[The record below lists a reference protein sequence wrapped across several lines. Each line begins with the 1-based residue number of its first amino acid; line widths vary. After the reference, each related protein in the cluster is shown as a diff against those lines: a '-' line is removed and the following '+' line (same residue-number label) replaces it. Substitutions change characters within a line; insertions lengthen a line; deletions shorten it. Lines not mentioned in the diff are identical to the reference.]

1 MFILNAH
8 TIRRKCIPAAGQ
20 KAKVRKR
27 RETERAREKGK
38 QPVTESGTL
47 SSMETRKD
55 IHIDRHTGSA
65 HRGREL
71 DQTGGDREKTMQ
83 GMERE
88 RQKLISTH
96 LQLYTRIDIHTCN
109 YTCVCVCVCS
119 THSDQKVMLVNDLI
133 GSPFYIPTEFGSIYG
148 VWT

>member
-1 MFILNAH
+1 MHPSSRA
-8 TIRRKCIPAAGQ
+8 KGQ
-20 KAKVRKR
+20 SKR
-27 RETERAREKGK
+27 EEGDRESKREGK

-55 IHIDRHTGSA
+55 IRTDRHTGSA

-83 GMERE
+83 VMERE

-109 YTCVCVCVCS
+109 YTCVCVCVC
-119 THSDQKVMLVNDLI
+119 VFN
-133 GSPFYIPTEFGSIYG
+133 PFRPKSHVGQ
-148 VWT
+148 

>member
-1 MFILNAH
+1 MH
-8 TIRRKCIPAAGQ
+8 PSSRAAFAF
-20 KAKVRKR
+20 AKVRKR

-47 SSMETRKD
+47 SSMKTRAEK
-55 IHIDRHTGSA
+55 RHTYWLP
-65 HRGREL
+65 HRECTPRQRVRS
-71 DQTGGDREKTMQ
+71 DRGGDREKTTR

-88 RQKLISTH
+88 RQKLKSTH
-96 LQLYTRIDIHTCN
+96 LQLHTRIDIHTCN

-119 THSDQKVMLVNDLI
+119 IHSDQKVMLVNDLV
-133 GSPFYIPTEFGSIYG
+133 GSPFYIRTEFGRIYG